1 MSPDNVASN
10 QIYSK
15 GTITGTFDAGFG
27 GWENVFNGKTPS
39 YFRAENTTGGD
50 TSLTFTSAIP
60 FTTLEVAA
68 YQNGS
73 GMFLTGGNDV
83 EVDITSQLAG
93 PAGRNPGD
101 KYLITGVVS
110 PLKKVRMYSQAGNAN
125 AVIDGGIWI
134 DGNRLIDPGVGID
147 TVLDTPMKNYAVM
160 ESGTNGNLITTSN
173 THSFADQQLTLDGTK
188 YYFECIPQE
197 GDTYSEAVGLDID
210 GDKYVYAAY
219 EGGIGGST
227 FSVFAGG
234 RWTDTAYGTT
244 FKAGDVVGVLVDM
257 ANTTIEFTLNGVS
270 QGVASS
276 TLPSGSVIRPIY
288 TNYTG
293 NQYPM
298 AFNFGQQPFAYP
310 QIGYEGIYQTWE
322 QYAKT
327 VLGYTQDQLAAA
339 TKKLAEQEPYVQ
351 LMRAL
356 IREWQPGSTYNYGDI
371 VQLNG
376 MTYQAEAN
384 DVKLIAPDASTA
396 DGAVMWRPLVR
407 VAPAKTLPDPE
418 EPPVVMPSPDGISS
432 DAGVDVTGFGLEEQ
446 QRRRAATQT
455 ALSKETT
462 RAPLM

>member
-1 MSPDNVASN
+1 MTTSNSNEFAWNGNTAKGSQDWQTIYEGAGSISAS
-10 QIYSK
+10 QPL
-15 GTITGTFDAGFG
+15 T
-27 GWENVFNGKTPS
+27 VTP
-39 YFRAENTTGGD
+39 R
-50 TSLTFTSAIP
+50 
-60 FTTLEVAA
+60 
-68 YQNGS
+68 
-73 GMFLTGGNDV
+73 
-83 EVDITSQLAG
+83 
-93 PAGRNPGD
+93 
-101 KYLITGVVS
+101 GVV
-110 PLKKVRMYSQAGNAN
+110 NATLAAIRVDGVILIN
-125 AVIDGGIWI
+125 PSAVDQ
-134 DGNRLIDPGVGID
+134 
-147 TVLDTPMKNYAVM
+147 VLDTPMKNYAVM

-219 EGGIGGST
+219 EGGIDGST

-356 IREWQPGSTYNYGDI
+356 IREWEPGATYNYGDI

-376 MTYQAEAN
+376 MTYQAEAS
-384 DVKLIAPDASTA
+384 DVRLIAPDEVSDT
-396 DGAVMWRPLVR
+396 GTGVLWRPLVR

-418 EPPVVMPSPDGISS
+418 EPPVVMPSPDGTSS
-432 DAGVDVTGFGLEEQ
+432 DAGVDVTGFNLEEQ
-446 QRRRAATQT
+446 QRRRARNADGTFKGDDPST
-455 ALSKETT
+455 PDVNEAWEDGEEPPAKGK
-462 RAPLM
+462 RARKKR